1 MAPAVD
7 TLTEDHAAVYDR
19 QLRVWG
25 VEVQRRLMEAK
36 VLVLGLGG
44 LAAEVSKNLVLAGVG
59 RVGLRDDTPA
69 AAAAPG
75 NFLVDPSAAAEGLT
89 VAEACARTL
98 QAMNPLMAVAVEP
111 GPPHAAALLPAQH
124 PHHTRH
130 GHSHPG
136 ESEAEALRALL
147 SRYDLVVA
155 VGGGAAGGGLA
166 LEQVAAL
173 DGAARALG
181 VGVFAGA
188 ARGPSSWVF
197 VDLGGECEQG
207 FGYTPKGETEQRW
220 LRYASFRSA
229 LTGGLGGV
237 HRRTH
242 PLYLV
247 LRACWQFEEEH
258 GRPPAGAA
266 DAPAVRAAFDRLTA
280 ATPAAPPLPADL
292 LEAFVIDGAAP
303 SAAAAAGADVAAA
316 SAAAAGLEQ
325 DAAAAAAAAGSEQ
338 EEPQGELAPVCAV
351 VGGVVANN
359 VLRALSAANP
369 PLRNFFFYSYL
380 VRDGLGL
387 EECFM

>member
-1 MAPAVD
+1 M
-7 TLTEDHAAVYDR
+7 L
-19 QLRVWG
+19 
-25 VEVQRRLMEAK
+25 
-36 VLVLGLGG
+36 
-44 LAAEVSKNLVLAGVG
+44 
-59 RVGLRDDTPA
+59 
-69 AAAAPG
+69 
-75 NFLVDPSAAAEGLT
+75 
-89 VAEACARTL
+89 
-98 QAMNPLMAVAVEP
+98 
-111 GPPHAAALLPAQH
+111 
-124 PHHTRH
+124 
-130 GHSHPG
+130 
-136 ESEAEALRALL
+136 LL
-147 SRYDLVVA
+147 SC
-155 VGGGAAGGGLA
+155 
-166 LEQVAAL
+166 
-173 DGAARALG
+173 
-181 VGVFAGA
+181 
-188 ARGPSSWVF
+188 PH
-197 VDLGGECEQG
+197 
-207 FGYTPKGETEQRW
+207 T
-220 LRYASFRSA
+220 
-229 LTGGLGGV
+229 
-237 HRRTH
+237 HRH
-242 PLYLV
+242 PLPPATCPA
-247 LRACWQFEEEH
+247 ACWQFEEEH